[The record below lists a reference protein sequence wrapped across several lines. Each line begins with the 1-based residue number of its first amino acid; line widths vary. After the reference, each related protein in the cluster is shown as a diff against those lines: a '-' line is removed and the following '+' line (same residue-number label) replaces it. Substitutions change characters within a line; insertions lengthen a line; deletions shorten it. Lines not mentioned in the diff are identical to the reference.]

1 MKSSTVIFILF
12 TAIASLVSFQFG
24 KPKMGFEVPK
34 GWPQPLYYFEGN
46 EFTEDKFQLGRKLFY
61 DPVLSRDSTISCA
74 SCHVSFSG
82 FAHTDHALS
91 HGIDG
96 RIGKRNAPALINMAW
111 NPYFNWDGVM
121 RNIER
126 QSMEPI
132 RHHDEMDFH
141 LDSAVVRL
149 MRNKNY
155 VDLFNKV
162 WGDSE
167 ITVRRMLQSMAIF
180 TANLVSSNSKYDKIM
195 RKEPGIEFTVQE
207 KNGYALFKKNCASCH
222 KEPLFSNY
230 KLKSNGLPM
239 DPDLKD
245 YGHFAFSEYYK
256 DSFLFKVPTLRNIEF
271 TFPYMHDGRFK
282 KLKDVMRHYAELNPK
297 TPHLS
302 KELRKVKPLSSNDQK
317 DIISF
322 LLTLTDKEFLYNPR
336 YQFPR

>member
-121 RNIER
+121 RNI
-126 QSMEPI
+126 
-132 RHHDEMDFH
+132 
-141 LDSAVVRL
+141 
-149 MRNKNY
+149 
-155 VDLFNKV
+155 
-162 WGDSE
+162 
-167 ITVRRMLQSMAIF
+167 
-180 TANLVSSNSKYDKIM
+180 
-195 RKEPGIEFTVQE
+195 
-207 KNGYALFKKNCASCH
+207 
-222 KEPLFSNY
+222 
-230 KLKSNGLPM
+230 
-239 DPDLKD
+239 
-245 YGHFAFSEYYK
+245 
-256 DSFLFKVPTLRNIEF
+256 
-271 TFPYMHDGRFK
+271 
-282 KLKDVMRHYAELNPK
+282 
-297 TPHLS
+297 
-302 KELRKVKPLSSNDQK
+302 
-317 DIISF
+317 
-322 LLTLTDKEFLYNPR
+322 
-336 YQFPR
+336 